1 MATGAKHLVI
11 TATMLLAA
19 NLLASN
25 LLAQVASL
33 PQHHRFHV
41 ECDNASVEVSSQHG
55 TVSDEQ
61 ALQAIEE
68 SARQL
73 RARILK
79 NKENASP
86 KNSVQ
91 SGAVPETGIVPRLP
105 ADGFAAPTELVAT
118 SDDVADASPWWD
130 EYTFSLFPRTL
141 FWQPPLAN
149 PSQPRMYAKL
159 SSLSDANTSNTIDT
173 AIGGTVG
180 LYRFSPSNCLNQG
193 AQIDF
198 FAVVLSRWST
208 SSHAVGSDYRFGIPL
223 TFAWGNWQAK
233 IAYEHTSSHLG
244 DDFILNKGRFQE
256 PNVHDEI
263 VLGLAY
269 RFVNALRVYGICGV
283 PIRAYNP
290 AGEAAKR
297 FDWGVEWSR
306 QVSTSIYG
314 QPFAAF
320 DMEFREEQDYTA
332 NITGQVGWQW
342 QNMDNGRSLRL
353 ALEMYDGKSNL
364 GQFFL
369 DRERWASIGVYLD
382 Y

>member
-1 MATGAKHLVI
+1 
-11 TATMLLAA
+11 
-19 NLLASN
+19 
-25 LLAQVASL
+25 
-33 PQHHRFHV
+33 
-41 ECDNASVEVSSQHG
+41 
-55 TVSDEQ
+55 
-61 ALQAIEE
+61 
-68 SARQL
+68 
-73 RARILK
+73 
-79 NKENASP
+79 
-86 KNSVQ
+86 
-91 SGAVPETGIVPRLP
+91 
-105 ADGFAAPTELVAT
+105 
-118 SDDVADASPWWD
+118 
-130 EYTFSLFPRTL
+130 
-141 FWQPPLAN
+141 
-149 PSQPRMYAKL
+149 MYAKL
-159 SSLSDANTSNTIDT
+159 SSLKDANTSNTIDT

-180 LYRFSPSNCLNQG
+180 LYRFSPATCLNQG
-193 AQIDF
+193 VQIDF

-233 IAYEHTSSHLG
+233 VAYEHTSSQLG

-269 RFVNALRVYGICGV
+269 RFFNALRVYGICGV

-290 AGEAAKR
+290 AGEGAKR
-297 FDWGVEWSR
+297 FDWGAEWSR

-314 QPFAAF
+314 QPYAAF
-320 DMEFREEQDYTA
+320 DMEFREEQNYTA
-332 NITGQVGWQW
+332 NMTGQVGWQW